1 MIVNSDPWPSL
12 VFPLKIEG
20 YLIEINSIST
30 LNPDGPLCIF
40 VLVALRFWVLL
51 KTTFG
56 PDNPKHEGNQAVYQ
70 IDLRRYVSG
79 TESFAETEPMHQL
92 RDIMV

>member
-1 MIVNSDPWPSL
+1 MISFPFPHDSDDTQLRPL
-12 VFPLKIEG
+12 V
-20 YLIEINSIST
+20 
-30 LNPDGPLCIF
+30 
-40 VLVALRFWVLL
+40 LRFWVLL

-70 IDLRRYVSG
+70 IDLRRYVTG

-92 RDIMV
+92 REGRVNVEPDASRKTLC

>member
-1 MIVNSDPWPSL
+1 MHFL
-12 VFPLKIEG
+12 
-20 YLIEINSIST
+20 
-30 LNPDGPLCIF
+30 
-40 VLVALRFWVLL
+40 LRFWVLL

-79 TESFAETEPMHQL
+79 TESFPETEPMHQL
-92 RDIMV
+92 RDIVWFNASP